1 MDETVLLP
9 ILVGPL
15 LALHYAGCVFTAA
28 GLFWRDRPV
37 TGLVAVLAPLPLV
50 AAGLGLPLWIALY
63 AHWGDLD
70 AIADLVEQ
78 IATDDFGPVA
88 WAGGMLLT
96 LPPLLLEA
104 ITFALLARHR
114 PWEVP
119 LDPP

>member
-1 MDETVLLP
+1 MAEVSKPDLETGEP
-9 ILVGPL
+9 RSILSMH
-15 LALHYAGCVFTAA
+15 LHAKGIRKYQLT
-28 GLFWRDRPV
+28 
-37 TGLVAVLAPLPLV
+37 
-50 AAGLGLPLWIALY
+50 
-63 AHWGDLD
+63 
-70 AIADLVEQ
+70 
-78 IATDDFGPVA
+78 PVA